1 MTMAARA
8 FFLVLSTVTV
18 FLIAEVAGAETDE
31 PKNSGWYAGIHLG
44 AIITP
49 DPLDETSTL
58 FLGNTYSLST
68 DPGVGGGAAIG
79 YKLPVGFRFEFELSY
94 RLNGLDE
101 LTRNGIPETV
111 DGDISALSYMVN
123 FWYEFDAGSGWMP
136 YLGLGL
142 GAATKWIDM
151 SDSEFFWLV
160 DDEDLSTDFAVQ
172 VGAGVAYAVTP
183 KTVISLDYRYF
194 DSLEPDLFGVD
205 FDYASHG
212 VVIGV
217 RRHF

>member
-1 MTMAARA
+1 MARGG
-8 FFLVLSTVTV
+8 FRLFLSTVAAL
-18 FLIAEVAGAETDE
+18 LIAGVAGAETEE

-44 AIITP
+44 AIVTP
-49 DPLDETSTL
+49 DPLEETSAL
-58 FLGNTYSLST
+58 FSGNTYSLST
-68 DPGVGGGAAIG
+68 DPGFGGGAAIG
-79 YKLPVGFRFEFELSY
+79 YKLPVGFRFELELSY
-94 RLNGLDE
+94 RQNGLDE
-101 LTRNGIPETV
+101 LTRNGTPETV
-111 DGDISALSYMVN
+111 DGDISALSYIVN
-123 FWYEFDAGSGWMP
+123 FWYEFDTGSGWMP

-160 DDEDLSTDFAVQ
+160 DDEDQSTDFAVQ
-172 VGAGVAYAVTP
+172 VGAGLAYAVTP

-205 FDYASHG
+205 FDYANHG
-212 VVIGV
+212 VLVGV